1 MGVSILRVTS
11 VSLSSVIVAGGG
23 YMGYQAVRADIAATT
38 YRERLATMVEQYEG
52 LRSEYNAAVRKTAV
66 TELVV
71 EDDALSIVVRGPDG
85 ERETLATE
93 LDPRGEIY
101 VDYVVLD
108 GRLLIRRVFD
118 SWTAPAD
125 GIVLDPELV
134 EVDWDDP
141 RAEHG
146 KAVYRALADGR
157 WVVSVTGSGA
167 LGLVRLGDVG
177 TTLPSDLVRAPEI
190 GDFGELVE
198 ETDVELDGVGVGDVW
213 RWVTE

>member
-1 MGVSILRVTS
+1 MGVPVLRVAS
-11 VSLSSVIVAGGG
+11 VSLSSAIVAGGG

-38 YRERLATMVEQYEG
+38 YRERLTSMVAQYEG
-52 LRSEYNAAVRKTAV
+52 LRSAYNAAVRKTAV

-71 EDDALSIVVRGPDG
+71 ENDVLSIVVRDPNG
-85 ERETLATE
+85 ERRALATE

-101 VDYVVLD
+101 VDYVVID

-167 LGLVRLGDVG
+167 LGLVRLGDLDA
-177 TTLPSDLVRAPEI
+177 TLPSDLEHAPEI

-198 ETDVELDGVGVGDVW
+198 ETDVELEGVGVGDVW